1 MIPEVDYD
9 RFLAELNS
17 TKFKELW
24 PAQRHTLSQYNE
36 SFRSDNAI
44 AIELPTGGGK
54 TPIALLLAETWR
66 RNGKKVTILS
76 ANKAL
81 ARQMYQEGQT
91 LKVPV
96 TLMEGRGVDIPSRD
110 RRAYH
115 RANSIA
121 VMNYWVYFNQNPVL
135 DPADLLIM
143 DDAHLAE
150 HCLHSLW
157 SVEISRKE
165 HPILFQEL
173 ATELL
178 QRFPEYHVLSDSVLE
193 SHAGITPTEL
203 LSFIDQYHISTRFK
217 EIVEASSYY
226 VPQSDLKYRWD
237 RMRNSFEEAN
247 VYIGCDAFWI
257 RPYVYP
263 LLSHQHFE
271 STQQQI
277 LLSATIGEQ
286 SDIARRLGIKEI
298 SKIPTPEQFA
308 DKTSGRRMILL
319 NRLVEEGDIP
329 ERLQHGLLQALSIH
343 PKSLWICTSKVQA
356 ERMQSAVS
364 EWLNQNN
371 FVGHPTWVLGRMGDE
386 IEPFKRSPAG
396 HLFVA
401 ARFDGM
407 DFKEDE
413 CRLVILA
420 TLPRAINLQEDFLC
434 AYLRDASFMKKRLN
448 ARLVQALG
456 RCNRSE
462 NDYAIY
468 ALADSRFA
476 THFGRDSNRVGI
488 PKHLRAEI
496 DLAEDTA
503 ELDVPELKGRI
514 DSFLNQ
520 KFDDFD
526 SELNELQ
533 VDTPADEIQ
542 EDDAELAKNE
552 IIGWSAMF
560 HSKNYSIASDKFQF
574 CYNRAKEQNLIELG
588 AYFGWC
594 LAKSKFLASKKLA
607 EGNENEA
614 LSILEEAIQR
624 GGISSWFNRMKASLN
639 RERHQA
645 ASTEHFTENYSDL
658 VIRSF
663 DDLLERLGVRGTRFQ
678 KHCNKITEKLQSVT
692 HDQFSQGL
700 TELANILA
708 FSSSRPR
715 HSAATDCRWR
725 LACGNVKYIVT
736 WEAKIEHST
745 ETSIF
750 PKDVGQAHN
759 QYNRAYSEYHPL
771 GYTVFGTIVS
781 HLAIIAPE
789 AEAGAGNIRIIQKEA
804 ILALWEK
811 VKWILTQYRD
821 GWSVDDVEAR
831 KNSGSKIRTYL
842 PQANWL
848 ASACSA
854 DTRWITPEILLNNWP
869 GVSQ

>member
-9 RFLAELNS
+9 RFLSDFQSA
-17 TKFKELW
+17 KFKELW
-24 PAQRHTLSQYNE
+24 PAQRYTLGQYNE
-36 SFRSDNAI
+36 NFRSQNAV

-54 TPIALLLAETWR
+54 TPIALLIAETWR
-66 RNGKKVTILS
+66 RNGKKVAILS

-81 ARQMYQEGQT
+81 ARQMHQEGQS
-91 LKVPV
+91 LGVPV
-96 TLMEGRGVDIPSRD
+96 SLMEGRGVDIPSKE
-110 RRAYH
+110 RRSYH
-115 RANSIA
+115 RANNIA

-157 SVEISRKE
+157 SVEISRKD

-178 QRFPEYHVLSDSVLE
+178 RRFPEYHVLSDTVLE
-193 SHAGITPTEL
+193 SHSGTTPTEL
-203 LSFIDQYHISTRFK
+203 LSFIDQYNISKRFK

-226 VPQSDLKYRWD
+226 APKTDLKYRWD

-247 VYIGCDAFWI
+247 VYIGSDSFWI
-257 RPYVYP
+257 RPYIYP
-263 LLSHQHFE
+263 LLAHQHFE
-271 STQQQI
+271 TTQQQI

-298 SKIPTPEQFA
+298 FKIPTPERFA

-329 ERLQHGLLQALSIH
+329 ERLQQGLLQALSIH

-356 ERMQSAVS
+356 ERMQSSVS
-364 EWLNQNN
+364 EWLNRNN
-371 FVGHPTWVLGRMGDE
+371 FVGHPTWILGRMGDE
-386 IEPFKRSPAG
+386 IDPFKKSPTG

-407 DFKEDE
+407 DFKEHE

-488 PKHLRAEI
+488 PKHIRTEI

-503 ELDVPELKGRI
+503 ELEVPDLKGRI
-514 DSFLNQ
+514 SDFLNQ
-520 KFDDFD
+520 RFDGFD
-526 SELNELQ
+526 SELNKLQ
-533 VDTPADEIQ
+533 VETPPDEVLV
-542 EDDAELAKNE
+542 DDSELAKNE
-552 IIGWSAMF
+552 VIGWSAMF
-560 HSKNYSIASDKFQF
+560 NSKNYSIASDKFHL
-574 CYNRAKEQNLIELG
+574 CYERAKEQNLIELG

-594 LAKSKFLASKKLA
+594 LAKAKYLAAKKLS
-607 EGNENEA
+607 EGSESEA

-639 RERHQA
+639 RERNQA
-645 ASTEHFTENYSDL
+645 VAPEHSSDNYYDL

-663 DDLLERLGVRGTRFQ
+663 DDILEKLGARGTRFQ
-678 KHCNKITEKLQSVT
+678 KHCNKISERLQSAN

-700 TELANILA
+700 TELAELLA
-708 FSSSRPR
+708 FSSSRPK

-725 LACGNVKYIVT
+725 LSCGNFKYVVT
-736 WEAKIEHST
+736 WEAKIEHSP

-750 PKDVGQAHN
+750 AKDVGQAHN
-759 QYNRAYSEYHPL
+759 QYNRAIREYQHL
-771 GYTVFGTIVS
+771 GYTVLGTIVS
-781 HLAIIAPE
+781 HLTNIAPE
-789 AEAGAGNIRIIQKEA
+789 AEAGAGNIRIIQKAA

-811 VKWILTQYRD
+811 VKLILTLYRD
-821 GWSVDDVEAR
+821 GWSVDDVEVR
-831 KNSGSKIRTYL
+831 KSSASKIRSFL
-842 PQANWL
+842 PEANWL
-848 ASACSA
+848 AIACSA
-854 DTRWITPEILLNNWP
+854 DTRWITEEILLRNWP
-869 GVSQ
+869 SN